1 MKHPVTWGQ
10 LLAATC
16 SLLSHSKPSPRSKW
30 TRPGLSEGGYY
41 LPLHYFPV
49 SLSLYLLLPKASVLQ
64 RLLQPAA
71 WLLLFTS
78 CWQEPWPSTL
88 FTSFRAA
95 STFCKVS
102 NYRIRSGKLT
112 FHSSWHVLRNR
123 FVSYCILGMD
133 SISWG
138 LPAPS
143 GPWGDRLQAGRRMH
157 LHIYPLFW
165 ALRGEKAKYYF
176 EESVYESLIS
186 HCHQLAQKKR
196 SSSTKPSSE
205 PIRWRGQEQVE
216 LQLTT
221 PVREGQAGIKPT
233 KCRKEGLLSAGW
245 SYLLTGTIFMLEPA
259 FTPLP
264 AIANKASEVTG
275 HYHVTPPMIFQAT
288 PRLPGQG
295 STKQPVQTFPG
306 KTSDRW
312 RELARLHSL
321 GNTKRS
327 FSEWEVISSFT
338 KLKLQI
344 SLKRVK

>member
-16 SLLSHSKPSPRSKW
+16 SLLSHSKTSPRSKW

-71 WLLLFTS
+71 WLLLFTT

-186 HCHQLAQKKR
+186 HCHQLAQKKGLQVPNPPQSLLDEGAR
-196 SSSTKPSSE
+196 S
-205 PIRWRGQEQVE
+205 RWSCSWRPLLEKDRLE
-216 LQLTT
+216 LNQ
-221 PVREGQAGIKPT
+221 Q
-233 KCRKEGLLSAGW
+233 SAGRRAC
-245 SYLLTGTIFMLEPA
+245 YQQDE
-259 FTPLP
+259 
-264 AIANKASEVTG
+264 
-275 HYHVTPPMIFQAT
+275 AT
-288 PRLPGQG
+288 YSQGQ
-295 STKQPVQTFPG
+295 
-306 KTSDRW
+306 
-312 RELARLHSL
+312 
-321 GNTKRS
+321 
-327 FSEWEVISSFT
+327 FSC
-338 KLKLQI
+338 
-344 SLKRVK
+344 